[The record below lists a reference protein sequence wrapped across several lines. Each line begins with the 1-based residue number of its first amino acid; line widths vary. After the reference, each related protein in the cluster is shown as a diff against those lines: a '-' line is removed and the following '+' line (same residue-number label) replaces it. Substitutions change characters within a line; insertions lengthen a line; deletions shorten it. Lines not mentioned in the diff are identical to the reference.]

1 MQFDGMLSDDQ
12 LVGNLLVGKASADE
26 PEYLSLAFG
35 EALEYLCPLFLIDVV
50 SALGVA
56 LVASKIK
63 SERVGAVDNL
73 CAFDKV
79 EASLVIGAVHEAT
92 ERVGAVACAF
102 SCGFAV
108 DNLQIIR
115 GACV

>member
-1 MQFDGMLSDDQ
+1 MQFDGMLSDNKLIGD
-12 LVGNLLVGKASADE
+12 LLVGKACADE
-26 PEYLSLAFG
+26 PEHLALAFG
-35 EALEYLCPLFLIDVV
+35 KALEYLCPLFLIDAVT
-50 SALGVA
+50 ALGAAFVA
-56 LVASKIK
+56 GKIK

-73 CAFDKV
+73 CAFDKIK
-79 EASLVIGAVHEAT
+79 ASLVIGAVHEAT
-92 ERVGAVACAF
+92 ERVGAIACAF